1 MSHTVIPLDC
11 AVTVRGNRN
20 PARPRGVGETN
31 PANTEDILKM
41 PKLKTLAALAAAVE
55 AARRYARKN
64 PDQAGKYVDQAAAF
78 VDKQTKGKYSGQI
91 HGVVGKVKS
100 VGGLPPT
107 TTQAYD
113 TNVGYGKHQ
122 GYGASPADAGPA
134 DDDRAVDH
142 PAARLAPRP
151 RGRRS
156 TRIAPSSG
164 PSRAARTSDRAADAA
179 PPPPTRTAVVP
190 R

>member
-11 AVTVRGNRN
+11 AVTVGGNRN

-41 PKLKTLAALAAAVE
+41 PKLKNLAALAAAVE
-55 AARRYARKN
+55 AGRRYARKN
-64 PDQAGKYVDQAAAF
+64 PDKAGKYVDQAAAF

-91 HGVVGKVKS
+91 HGVIGKVKS
-100 VGGLPPT
+100 AAGLPPT

-122 GYGASPADAGPA
+122 GYGASPATPDPLTTTTPPP
-134 DDDRAVDH
+134 V
-142 PAARLAPRP
+142 
-151 RGRRS
+151 S
-156 TRIAPSSG
+156 T
-164 PSRAARTSDRAADAA
+164 
-179 PPPPTRTAVVP
+179 PPTRSTVDP
-190 R
+190 ERTDERHFPGSKDL

>member
-11 AVTVRGNRN
+11 AVTVGGNRN

-55 AARRYARKN
+55 AGRRYARKN

-107 TTQAYD
+107 THPGLRHERRLRQAPGLRC
-113 TNVGYGKHQ
+113 V
-122 GYGASPADAGPA
+122 ARDAGPA

-142 PAARLAPRP
+142 PAARLHPAHAVHGRP
-151 RGRRS
+151 GAHR
-156 TRIAPSSG
+156 
-164 PSRAARTSDRAADAA
+164 RAALPGEQGPLIAGAA
-179 PPPPTRTAVVP
+179 PPPPTLTAVVP

>member
-20 PARPRGVGETN
+20 PARPKGVGETN

-55 AARRYARKN
+55 AGRRYARKN

-122 GYGASPADAGPA
+122 GYGASPATPDPLTTTTTPP
-134 DDDRAVDH
+134 V
-142 PAARLAPRP
+142 
-151 RGRRS
+151 S
-156 TRIAPSSG
+156 T
-164 PSRAARTSDRAADAA
+164 
-179 PPPPTRTAVVP
+179 PPTRSTVDP
-190 R
+190 ELTGERPFPGGKDL

>member
-1 MSHTVIPLDC
+1 M
-11 AVTVRGNRN
+11 VTVGGNRN

-55 AARRYARKN
+55 AGRRYARKN

-91 HGVVGKVKS
+91 HGVVGKVKT
-100 VGGLPPT
+100 VGGLPP

-113 TNVGYGKHQ
+113 TNVGYGRHQ
-122 GYGASPADAGPA
+122 GYGAST
-134 DDDRAVDH
+134 
-142 PAARLAPRP
+142 AAPDPLTTTAPSTTP
-151 RGRRS
+151 TTRS
-156 TRIAPSSG
+156 TVDPE
-164 PSRAARTSDRAADAA
+164 RTVEQPFPGSKDL
-179 PPPPTRTAVVP
+179 
-190 R
+190 

>member
-1 MSHTVIPLDC
+1 M
-11 AVTVRGNRN
+11 VTVGGNRN

-55 AARRYARKN
+55 AGRRYARKN

-91 HGVVGKVKS
+91 HGVVGKVKT

-113 TNVGYGKHQ
+113 TNVGYGQHQ
-122 GYGASPADAGPA
+122 GYGASPAVPDP
-134 DDDRAVDH
+134 
-142 PAARLAPRP
+142 L
-151 RGRRS
+151 
-156 TRIAPSSG
+156 TTTAPS
-164 PSRAARTSDRAADAA
+164 TT
-179 PPPPTRTAVVP
+179 PPTVSTPPTRAPVDPERTAERP
-190 R
+190 FPGSKDL

>member
-1 MSHTVIPLDC
+1 M
-11 AVTVRGNRN
+11 VTVGGNRN

-55 AARRYARKN
+55 AGRRYARKN

-91 HGVVGKVKS
+91 HGVVGKVKT

-122 GYGASPADAGPA
+122 GYGAS
-134 DDDRAVDH
+134 
-142 PAARLAPRP
+142 
-151 RGRRS
+151 
-156 TRIAPSSG
+156 T
-164 PSRAARTSDRAADAA
+164 AA
-179 PPPPTRTAVVP
+179 PDPLTTTAQSTTPSTVSTPTTPPTRSTVDPERTVEQP
-190 R
+190 FPGSKDL